1 MSLSELVFRG
11 LLILKKKHWF
21 VGEKFVNDS
30 YYLRKPASFRSTNS
44 NGGTHSVITVAYLL
58 SLHFTVEGNGNVFLH
73 EGNSFRGVLQ
83 HCRKELIVENAE

>member
-1 MSLSELVFRG
+1 M
-11 LLILKKKHWF
+11 
-21 VGEKFVNDS
+21 NDS
-30 YYLRKPASFRSTNS
+30 YYLSKPASFMSTNS
-44 NGGTHSVITVAYLL
+44 NGGTHSVITATL